1 MQIGLYLHIP
11 FCRQK
16 CFYCDFASGPGT
28 ELLQRAYTKALCR
41 EIGQAGRRYAG
52 DTIHTVY
59 IGGGTPTALHNE
71 LFQEVME
78 KLRDSFVLD
87 EVIEFTVEANP
98 GTVTREKLEMLKHFG
113 VNRLSFGV
121 QSFDDRLLK
130 KIGRIHTAGDAF
142 TAISEARATGFSNIS
157 MDLMYGL
164 PGQTMEMLQQ
174 SVQTALAQGIEHI
187 SIYGLQIEEQTEFF
201 ARRERGELDL
211 PSDEL
216 VDAMYEYMAK
226 ALPAAG
232 YDRYEIS
239 NFARAGFMSRHNMS
253 YWQDT
258 AYIGLG
264 ASAHSYYG
272 NERFFNVA
280 ETSAYIN
287 RLMAGESPAEIEEE
301 PTKTIL
307 MEEFCFLALRT
318 ARGIDTRAFLQKFG
332 CSIDSVYGSTIC
344 NLQKKGLIVYKQQY
358 LRLTELGM
366 KYGNV
371 VFSEFILEK

>member
-28 ELLQRAYTKALCR
+28 EFLQRAYTKALCR

-59 IGGGTPTALHNE
+59 IGGGTPTALPNE
-71 LFQEVME
+71 LFQEVMG

-98 GTVTREKLEMLKHFG
+98 GTVTREKLEMLKCFG

-216 VDAMYEYMAK
+216 VDAMYEYMTK

>member
-16 CFYCDFASGPGT
+16 CFYCDFASGHGT
-28 ELLQRAYTKALCR
+28 ELLQQAYTKALCQ
-41 EIGQAGRRYAG
+41 EIGQAGQRFAG

-59 IGGGTPTALHNE
+59 IGGGTPTALKSE
-71 LFQEVME
+71 FLRDIME

-98 GTVTREKLEMLKHFG
+98 GTVTQEKLELLKHFG
-113 VNRLSFGV
+113 VDRLSIGV

-142 TAISEARATGFSNIS
+142 LAIAEARAAGFSNIS

-164 PGQTMEMLQQ
+164 PGQTMEMLQK
-174 SVQTALAQGIEHI
+174 SVQAALTQGIEHI

-201 ARRERGELDL
+201 ARRERGDLDL

-216 VDAMYEYMAK
+216 VDAMYEYMTK

-253 YWQDT
+253 YWQDK

-264 ASAHSYYG
+264 ASAHSYYE
-272 NERFFNVA
+272 NQRFFNVA
-280 ETSAYIN
+280 ETNAYIS

-301 PTKTIL
+301 STKSIL

-318 ARGIDTRAFLQKFG
+318 AQGIDTRAFLQKFG
-332 CSIDSVYGSTIC
+332 CSIDSVYGSKIC
-344 NLQKKGLIVYKQQY
+344 SLQKKGLIVYSQRY

>member
-28 ELLQRAYTKALCR
+28 VLLQQAYAKALCR
-41 EIGQAGRRYAG
+41 EIEQAGQRYAG

-59 IGGGTPTALHNE
+59 IGGGTPTALAAD
-71 LFQEVME
+71 LLQEILE
-78 KLRDSFVLD
+78 KLRDSFEFS
-87 EVIEFTVEANP
+87 EVVEFTVEANP
-98 GTVTREKLEMLKHFG
+98 GTVTREKLMMLKTLG

-121 QSFDDRLLK
+121 QSFDDGLLK
-130 KIGRIHTAGDAF
+130 KIGRIHTSDDALA
-142 TAISEARATGFSNIS
+142 AIAEARAAGFSNIS

-164 PGQTMEMLQQ
+164 PGQTMEMLQE
-174 SVQTALAQGIEHI
+174 SVKTAVSQKVEHI

-201 ARRERGELDL
+201 RRQERGELDL

-216 VDAMYEYMAK
+216 VDAMYEYMTK

-232 YDRYEIS
+232 YERYEIS

-253 YWQDT
+253 YWQDK

-264 ASAHSYYG
+264 ASAHSYYE

-280 ETSAYIN
+280 ETSAYID

-301 PTKTIL
+301 STKNIL

-318 ARGIDTRAFLQKFG
+318 AQGIDTKAFLLKFG

-344 NLQKKGLIVYKQQY
+344 SLQKKGLIVYKQQY

>member
-1 MQIGLYLHIP
+1 
-11 FCRQK
+11 
-16 CFYCDFASGPGT
+16 
-28 ELLQRAYTKALCR
+28 
-41 EIGQAGRRYAG
+41 
-52 DTIHTVY
+52 
-59 IGGGTPTALHNE
+59 
-71 LFQEVME
+71 
-78 KLRDSFVLD
+78 
-87 EVIEFTVEANP
+87 
-98 GTVTREKLEMLKHFG
+98 
-113 VNRLSFGV
+113 
-121 QSFDDRLLK
+121 
-130 KIGRIHTAGDAF
+130 
-142 TAISEARATGFSNIS
+142 
-157 MDLMYGL
+157 MYGL

-216 VDAMYEYMAK
+216 VDAMYEYMTK

-371 VFSEFILEK
+371 VFSEFILGK